1 MVSHFHSFTLFQKPG
16 GHRGCHPRPNGPRR
30 SAALGMTCVCPTALQ
45 RAPALW
51 RSQHPRHGA
60 ASTRAASSTR
70 AMPHPAPVPCRSQ
83 HPRHG
88 AARGSVHLGHE
99 SPAPRCSIAIQCIE
113 RACDLRFNATCWRHF
128 GDCVLQVKVGW
139 QMKGAASVQDYPV
152 QCSIGRGCPLR

>member
-113 RACDLRFNATCWRHF
+113 ARLRFAIQCNMLASFWRL
-128 GDCVLQVKVGW
+128 C
-139 QMKGAASVQDYPV
+139 AAGESWVANE
-152 QCSIGRGCPLR
+152 GGCLRTRLSCAV